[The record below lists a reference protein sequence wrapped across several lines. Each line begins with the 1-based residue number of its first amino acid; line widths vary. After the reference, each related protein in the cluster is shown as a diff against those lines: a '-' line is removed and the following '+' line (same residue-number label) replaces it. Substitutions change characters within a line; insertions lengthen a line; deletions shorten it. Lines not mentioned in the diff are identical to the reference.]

1 MTFPITD
8 FMSDDYAPPYRAA
21 LRPTD
26 FEFFDGSDVGGD
38 VAGYWGWRV
47 RGLARDGSPCDY
59 VIANAYCFDPFEDEE
74 EAVFDD
80 AGGYALNRAAQ
91 RQ

>member
-1 MTFPITD
+1 MGMTFPITD

-59 VIANAYCFDPFEDEE
+59 VIANAYCFDPFEDDPGTEHPTS
-74 EAVFDD
+74 VC
-80 AGGYALNRAAQ
+80 AGWSR
-91 RQ
+91 